1 MARERLLL
9 LPGMMCDERLF
20 APQIDALCGSFDIVV
35 PRLAGAATIEGFAR
49 FALAEAG
56 SQPLNIVGLSM
67 GGIVAMAMLAMAPA
81 QVKRIALLDTNHLA
95 DAPERRAIR
104 DRQIADVLAGR
115 LRQVIVE
122 EMKPTY
128 LAISNRS
135 RADLLDLLVDMAMK
149 LGPAVF
155 IEQSLALRD
164 RRSHGDTLRAFKGP
178 ALVVCGSEDQ
188 LCPPQRAR
196 EIAALLPNSE
206 YVEVSGAGHISTL
219 ERPDAIAE
227 AMDKWI
233 ARHAMP
239 AAEEP
244 KMG

>member
-1 MARERLLL
+1 MVRERLLL

-20 APQIDALCGSFDIVV
+20 APQVEALSGEIDIIV
-35 PRLAGAATIEGFAR
+35 PRLSGASTIEGLAR
-49 FALAEAG
+49 IALAEAG
-56 SQPLNIVGLSM
+56 NRPFSVAGLSM
-67 GGIVAMAMLAMAPA
+67 GGIVAMAILAMAPA

-95 DAPERRAIR
+95 DSPERRAIR
-104 DRQIADVLAGR
+104 DRQITDVRAGR

-149 LGPAVF
+149 LGPSVF

-188 LCPPQRAR
+188 LCPPQRTR

-206 YVEVSGAGHISTL
+206 YVEVSDAGHISTL

-227 AMDKWI
+227 AMNKWI